1 MIDLTQHQ
9 ELIVR
14 QRVELLEAF
23 TGFETENRYE
33 ILTPDGQS
41 LLYAYEESGGLA
53 RLFLKTHRPLDIH
66 VIDQDRNLVLSAS
79 RDFFWFL
86 SHLHVSDASGNH
98 IGTLNRR
105 FAVLKRRLT
114 LTDSNDRPFG
124 QILGSLFR
132 HYTFVVENSNGREIG
147 PGHQAVVGS
156 ASRGVHRRRH
166 VPGPIQRCR
175 AVPRVSTPAACVRIR
190 DRSGLL
196 RAVDTEVRRMA
207 HPRLA
212 STHSH
217 RMRARGPSSGSV
229 GSRTRRHAWVYDP
242 IT

>member
-14 QRVELLEAF
+14 QQVEHLEAF

-41 LLYAYEESGGLA
+41 LLYAYEESGGMA
-53 RLFLKTHRPLDIH
+53 RFFLKTHRPLDIH
-66 VIDQDRNLVLSAS
+66 VIDQDGNLVLSAS

-114 LTDSNDRPFG
+114 LTDFQRQTVRTDTRQPLSPLHIRRRELERQGDR
-124 QILGSLFR
+124 
-132 HYTFVVENSNGREIG
+132 

-156 ASRGVHRRRH
+156 ASRGVHRRRY
-166 VPGPIQRCR
+166 VPGPIQRC
-175 AVPRVSTPAACVRIR
+175 
-190 DRSGLL
+190 
-196 RAVDTEVRRMA
+196 
-207 HPRLA
+207 
-212 STHSH
+212 
-217 RMRARGPSSGSV
+217 
-229 GSRTRRHAWVYDP
+229 
-242 IT
+242 

>member
-14 QRVELLEAF
+14 QQVEHLEAF

-41 LLYAYEESGGLA
+41 LLYAYEESGGMA
-53 RLFLKTHRPLDIH
+53 RFFLKTHRPLDIH
-66 VIDQDRNLVLSAS
+66 VIDQDGNLVLSAS

-147 PGHQAVVGS
+147 
-156 ASRGVHRRRH
+156 
-166 VPGPIQRCR
+166 
-175 AVPRVSTPAACVRIR
+175 RVTKQW
-190 DRSGLL
+190 SGLL
-196 RAVDTEVRRMA
+196 REAFTDADTFQVQFSDAERSPEFRLLL
-207 HPRLA
+207 LA
-212 STHSH
+212 SAFAIDLDFFE
-217 RMRARGPSSGSV
+217 R
-229 GSRTRRHAWVYDP
+229 
-242 IT
+242 